1 MRYRF
6 TELHYM
12 YSSMLEHIAKTLE
25 YSYLL
30 WRIDECIWAK
40 RRPDIQTVCVQM
52 SWQTLGEK
60 DKTNEN
66 YIYFFES
73 SVHYQLMASTND

>member
-1 MRYRF
+1 
-6 TELHYM
+6 M

-40 RRPDIQTVCVQM
+40 RRSDIRIVCVQMM

-60 DKTNEN
+60 GKTNEN
-66 YIYFFES
+66 YIFFFWKLS
-73 SVHYQLMASTND
+73 TLSTYGKYQWLIKVEKFN